1 MLVPGLI
8 YIYKYSFFPRSV
20 EEWNELP
27 QTIIEAA
34 NTEAFKLALRAQ
46 ARPH

>member
-1 MLVPGLI
+1 MLVTGLM
-8 YIYKYSFFPRSV
+8 YIK
-20 EEWNELP
+20 EWNDLP
-27 QTIIEAA
+27 ETIIEAT